1 MKYGRSHRNVPPE
14 KSTYQARPKTAY
26 AVGIKYDLWK
36 PSDPK
41 IKAVAGIS
49 IPKNP
54 KTGIS
59 DNWKANKPRGAK
71 IPTRMASLGLSSLA
85 STGSK
90 IIPAVMKPAPPMKAL
105 IGIALDAT

>member
-1 MKYGRSHRNVPPE
+1 MKYGRSHRNVPAE
-14 KSTYQARPKTAY
+14 KSTYQARPKTTY
-26 AVGIKYDLWK
+26 AVGIKYDLWN

-41 IKAVAGIS
+41 IKAIAGIS

-59 DNWKANKPRGAK
+59 DNWKANKPRGAN
-71 IPTRMASLGLSSLA
+71 IATRIASLGLSNLA

-90 IIPAVMKPAPPMKAL
+90 IIPAVMNPAPPMNAL
-105 IGIALDAT
+105 IGITLHAT